1 MSMTILLASIA
12 VSVIGGFL
20 ALFLGRSAHAAK
32 VVACLFGMGSALL
45 AVLAG
50 FQGVIGQGACL
61 SVATPFSFADF
72 TLLLNPIAG
81 LLLAII
87 NVLAF
92 AAFLYGLSYFD
103 EYKENGLGAMGLFMN
118 LFIASMNVLVVAD
131 NAFWFLVFFEL
142 MSLTSYFL
150 VVVEQKKQSIKGG
163 FMYLVMAHV
172 GFLMIMISYF
182 IMASQTGSFEFAAYR
197 VHDFGPVLGSL
208 AFVLAFF
215 GFGCKAG
222 MVPFHSW
229 LPQAHPAAPS
239 NVSALMSGGMIKI
252 GVFGIIKVGLDLL
265 SGTDCML
272 WWGLLVLVVGAV
284 SSVLGVVYALGEHDI
299 KKLLAYHS
307 VENIGII
314 LLGVGLAFIGVAMD
328 QPALA
333 GLALLA
339 GIYHMLNHAMFK
351 GLLFLGAGSVLYAT
365 GTRNMEKMGG
375 LIHAMP
381 VTAMC
386 FLIGSL
392 AISAI
397 PPLNG
402 FVSEWF
408 TYQAMFSAAFMGG
421 TMIEA
426 FAAFAA
432 VALAVT
438 GALAVT
444 CFVKAYGVTFLGV
457 GRSDAALKAKEVPA
471 SMTASMVILSI
482 VCIFLGLGAPLC
494 APVLEGVAASVL
506 GGSAVAVASGAAVTN
521 GITDSV
527 ISTPLVAVLLI
538 AAVFVALGIRSM
550 FAKGG
555 SSVRRDPWAC
565 GYKSEG
571 DMPVIAT
578 TFASEVK
585 WVMGPLY
592 AARGALVGTSPKFVK
607 AFESLVGGAKV
618 AETVGDKRLVD
629 PVAAFVDRIAK
640 LSQRIEA
647 GDSRLY
653 IVYIVVALVA
663 LLIATVALMGGAA

>member
-197 VHDFGPVLGSL
+197 VHDFGPALGSL

-307 VENIGII
+307 VENIGIVALFLGFGGPLGI
-314 LLGVGLAFIGVAMD
+314 AAALLHCVTHGLTKSFLFCLSGNVLMKYGTRDLNEISGVLKAMPATGVLLAMGFF
-328 QPALA
+328 ALA
-333 GLALLA
+333 GFPPF
-339 GIYHMLNHAMFK
+339 AM
-351 GLLFLGAGSVLYAT
+351 
-365 GTRNMEKMGG
+365 
-375 LIHAMP
+375 
-381 VTAMC
+381 
-386 FLIGSL
+386 
-392 AISAI
+392 
-397 PPLNG
+397 
-402 FVSEWF
+402 FVSEITGITAGVMDGRWIVLAIF
-408 TYQAMFSAAFMGG
+408 VIALTIVVAACAHVV
-421 TMIEA
+421 T
-426 FAAFAA
+426 AA
-432 VALAVT
+432 VFGKVPDHIKKGDVGVAALVPEIILAVT
-438 GALAVT
+438 LLW
-444 CFVKAYGVTFLGV
+444 F
-457 GRSDAALKAKEVPA
+457 
-471 SMTASMVILSI
+471 
-482 VCIFLGLGAPLC
+482 
-494 APVLEGVAASVL
+494 GVAAPQPMLQCVEDATGIVTQSSTEALHETPVVNIL
-506 GGSAVAVASGAAVTN
+506 FSQTDGASAG
-521 GITDSV
+521 
-527 ISTPLVAVLLI
+527 
-538 AAVFVALGIRSM
+538 M
-550 FAKGG
+550 
-555 SSVRRDPWAC
+555 
-565 GYKSEG
+565 
-571 DMPVIAT
+571 
-578 TFASEVK
+578 
-585 WVMGPLY
+585 
-592 AARGALVGTSPKFVK
+592 
-607 AFESLVGGAKV
+607 KV
-618 AETVGDKRLVD
+618 ER
-629 PVAAFVDRIAK
+629 
-640 LSQRIEA
+640 
-647 GDSRLY
+647 
-653 IVYIVVALVA
+653 
-663 LLIATVALMGGAA
+663 

>member
-20 ALFLGRSAHAAK
+20 AFFLGKSAGAAK
-32 VVACLFGMGSALL
+32 VVACLFGMVSALF
-45 AVLAG
+45 AAYAG
-50 FQGVIGQGACL
+50 IEGIFGAETVFA
-61 SVATPFSFADF
+61 VATPFAFADF

-81 LLLAII
+81 LLLVII
-87 NVLAF
+87 NILAF
-92 AAFLYGLSYFD
+92 TAFLYGLSYFD
-103 EYKENGLGAMGLFMN
+103 EYRENGLGAMGLFMN
-118 LFIASMNVLVVAD
+118 LFVASMNVLVVTD

-150 VVVEQKKQSIKGG
+150 VVIEQKQQSIKGG

-182 IMASQTGSFEFAAYR
+182 IMSSQTGSFEFATYR
-197 VHDFGPVLGSL
+197 VHDFGPIFGSL
-208 AFVLAFF
+208 VFVLAFF

-252 GVFGIIKVGLDLL
+252 GVFGIIKVGFDLL
-265 SGTDCML
+265 AGTECML

-314 LLGVGLAFIGVAMD
+314 LLGVGLAFIGVAMN

-339 GIYHMLNHAMFK
+339 GVYHMLNHAMFK
-351 GLLFLGAGSVLYAT
+351 GLLFLGAGSVLYST

-375 LIHAMP
+375 LVHAMP

-408 TYQAMFSAAFMGG
+408 TYQAMFSAAFMGDV
-421 TMIEA
+421 MIRT

-432 VALAVT
+432 VALAIT

-444 CFVKAYGVTFLGV
+444 CFVKAYGVTFLGA
-457 GRSDAALKAKEVPA
+457 GRSEAATQAKEVPA
-471 SMTASMVILSI
+471 SMRASMVILAI
-482 VCIFLGLGAPLC
+482 VCIFLGLGAPFC
-494 APVLEGVAASVL
+494 APALEGVAASAL
-506 GGSAVAVASGAAVTN
+506 GGSAVVVANGADVFNGVTE
-521 GITDSV
+521 SA
-527 ISTPLVAVLLI
+527 ISTPMLAIMLI
-538 AAVFVALGIRSM
+538 AAVAVAFAIRAVFSS
-550 FAKGG
+550 GG

-565 GYKSEG
+565 GYGAEA

-592 AARGALVGTSPKFVK
+592 TVRDVLVGTAPGFGK
-607 AFESLVGGAKV
+607 AFNSLVNGASV

-629 PVAAFVDRIAK
+629 PVAAFVGRIAK

-653 IVYIVVALVA
+653 IVYIVIALVA
-663 LLIATVALMGGAA
+663 LLAATVVLMGGAA

>member
-1 MSMTILLASIA
+1 MSLTILLASIA
-12 VSVIGGFL
+12 VSVAGGFL
-20 ALFLGRSAHAAK
+20 ALILGKSASAAK
-32 VVACLFGMGSALL
+32 VVACLFGVVSALL
-45 AVLAG
+45 ATGAG
-50 FQGVIGQGACL
+50 FLGATGQEAWL
-61 SVATPFSFADF
+61 SVATPFVFADF

-81 LLLAII
+81 LLLVII
-87 NVLAF
+87 NVLAL
-92 AAFLYGLSYFD
+92 AAFLYGFSYFD
-103 EYKENGLGAMGLFMN
+103 EYKKNGLGAMGLFMN
-118 LFIASMNVLVVAD
+118 LFVASMNVLVVAD
-131 NAFWFLVFFEL
+131 NAFWFLTFFEL

-150 VVVEQKKQSIKGG
+150 VVVEQKKQSLKGG

-182 IMASQTGSFEFAAYR
+182 IMASQTGSFEFSTYR
-197 VHDFGPVLGSL
+197 AHDFGPILGSL

-252 GVFGIIKVGLDLL
+252 GVFGVIKVGFDLL
-265 SGTDCML
+265 AGTECML

-314 LLGVGLAFIGVAMD
+314 LLGVGLAFIGIAMG

-339 GIYHMLNHAMFK
+339 GVYHMLNHAMFK
-351 GLLFLGAGSVLYAT
+351 GLLFLGAGSVLFAT

-408 TYQAMFSAAFMGG
+408 TYQAMFSAAFMGDV
-421 TMIEA
+421 TIKA

-444 CFVKAYGVTFLGV
+444 CFVKAFGVTFLGV
-457 GRSDAALKAKEVPA
+457 GRSEEATKATEVPV
-471 SMTASMVILSI
+471 SMTVSMVILSI

-494 APVLEGVAASVL
+494 APVLQGVAASVL
-506 GGSAVAVASGAAVTN
+506 GEGAESVANGTVLVN
-521 GITDSV
+521 GITEGA
-527 ISTPLVAVLLI
+527 ISTPLVAILLI
-538 AAVFVALGIRSM
+538 ASVLVVVGIRAV

-555 SSVRRDPWAC
+555 SSTRRDPWAC
-565 GYKSEG
+565 GYQAEAE
-571 DMPVIAT
+571 MPVIAT
-578 TFASEVK
+578 TFAGEVK

-592 AARGALVGTSPKFVK
+592 AVRDALVSTVPGFNK
-607 AFESLVGGAKV
+607 AFASLVGGAQV
-618 AETVGDKRLVD
+618 AETVGDKRIVD
-629 PVAAFVDRIAK
+629 PVAAFVDRIAR

-653 IVYIVVALVA
+653 IVYIVVALAA
-663 LLIATVALMGGAA
+663 LLVATVVLMGGAA

>member
-1 MSMTILLASIA
+1 MSMTLLLASIA
-12 VSVIGGFL
+12 VSVAGGLL
-20 ALFLGRSAHAAK
+20 ALLLGKSAGAAK
-32 VVACLFGMGSALL
+32 VVACLFGLVAALL
-45 AVLAG
+45 ATGAG
-50 FQGVIGQGACL
+50 FLGIIGQGAGI
-61 SVATPFSFADF
+61 SIATPFAFADF

-87 NVLAF
+87 NVLAL
-92 AAFLYGLSYFD
+92 AAFLYGFSYFD
-103 EYKENGLGAMGLFMN
+103 EYRENGLGAMGLFMN
-118 LFIASMNVLVVAD
+118 LFVASMNVLVVAD

-150 VVVEQKKQSIKGG
+150 VVVEQKEQSIRGG

-182 IMASQTGSFEFAAYR
+182 IMASQTGSFEFATYR
-197 VHDFGPVLGSL
+197 GHDFGPLLGSL

-252 GVFGIIKVGLDLL
+252 GVFGVIKVGFDLL
-265 SGTDCML
+265 AGTECML

-314 LLGVGLAFIGVAMD
+314 LLGVGLAFVGVAMG

-339 GIYHMLNHAMFK
+339 GVYHMLNHAMFK
-351 GLLFLGAGSVLYAT
+351 GLLFLGAGSVLFAT

-375 LIHAMP
+375 LVHAMP

-408 TYQAMFSAAFMGG
+408 TYQAMFSAAFMGDV
-421 TMIEA
+421 MIKA

-444 CFVKAYGVTFLGV
+444 CFVKAFGVTFLGV
-457 GRSDAALKAKEVPA
+457 GRSEEAKAATEVPV

-494 APVLEGVAASVL
+494 APVLQGVAASVL
-506 GGSAVAVASGAAVTN
+506 GEAALPVASGTVVAN
-521 GITDSV
+521 GITESA
-527 ISTPLVAVLLI
+527 ISTPLVAILLI
-538 AAVFVALGIRSM
+538 AAVLVAAGIRAV

-555 SSVRRDPWAC
+555 SSTRRDPWAC
-565 GYKSEG
+565 GYRAEAE
-571 DMPVIAT
+571 MPVIAT
-578 TFASEVK
+578 TFAGEVK

-592 AARGALVGTSPKFVK
+592 AVRDVLVGTAPGFGK
-607 AFESLVGGAKV
+607 AFASLVSGAQV
-618 AETVGDKRLVD
+618 AETVGDKHLVD
-629 PVAAFVDRIAK
+629 PVAAFVDRIAR

-653 IVYIVVALVA
+653 IVYIVVALVV
-663 LLIATVALMGGAA
+663 LLAATVVLMGGAA